1 MIQLVAPAS
10 VSCWGVAP
18 EKHNVQLEML
28 GMWFCKIVY
37 SGFIAMVM
45 LYTPVLL
52 KVMTEDGD
60 VASAVAQ
67 NGFKPP
73 FKLADLE
80 DFVNILKEKQAAAVI
95 AAMKDYMWSVPC
107 GSGSMVVVPQG
118 WLIVKQ
124 TMLGNAVGLRCI
136 FFVL

>member
-1 MIQLVAPAS
+1 
-10 VSCWGVAP
+10 
-18 EKHNVQLEML
+18 ML
-28 GMWFCKIVY
+28 GMGFCKIV
-37 SGFIAMVM
+37 SSSFIAMVM
-45 LYTPVLL
+45 LYTPVFL

-80 DFVNILKEKQAAAVI
+80 DFVQSLKEKQAAAVI
-95 AAMKDYMWSVPC
+95 AAMKDYMWSVTC

-118 WLIVKQ
+118 WLIAEQ

-136 FFVL
+136 CVSSKTPKKAASSRLSRVKSWMT